1 MVSLA
6 ADAVSVG
13 SDHILNCFLWHPV
26 QKKAVHLPP
35 QVQKILKTYD
45 LLENEGAL
53 WTGRTKEFMKK
64 RADEDKDKKQ
74 RRLRV
79 KTDTREQV
87 PTYQWMQCVQ
97 TALRT
102 AGLKF
107 QDFAEI
113 AVASEA
119 EPVQVPRVLLVC
131 TDQESLQIT
140 AMNFL
145 KNYRR
150 LAILHCYDPMHRRQN
165 DTILALGEVVA

>member
-1 MVSLA
+1 MLFLRKHSS
-6 ADAVSVG
+6 AV
-13 SDHILNCFLWHPV
+13 
-26 QKKAVHLPP
+26 
-35 QVQKILKTYD
+35 QVQKTLKTYD

-119 EPVQVPRVLLVC
+119 ERPASVHRPGKPADHSNEFLETLPPPRNPPLLRP
-131 TDQESLQIT
+131 DASPP
-140 AMNFL
+140 
-145 KNYRR
+145 K
-150 LAILHCYDPMHRRQN
+150 
-165 DTILALGEVVA
+165 